1 MEGLT
6 IDNNN
11 NDNIPK
17 ALRKSIETSEKL
29 QEKFSPILEQEKKMQ
44 QLVEGVNI
52 PKFEVSTQAL
62 DAMRNITDNSAMRIA
77 QDNMNVMKS
86 RALQMSPKINAAIA
100 SANNN
105 AFKSIGKLAIKSS
118 LHNYQ
123 FDIPA
128 IKILDDLG
136 KNATANLIS
145 GLNTLVNNSAM
156 REIQSITSRLGKWLQ
171 TIDFSPLTSILEN
184 IRAAGFDHDYREV
197 NDVFLKAMFD
207 AKWFPYAGWIAS
219 FRIVHE
225 MLEILNSSRASKNR
239 IKRIDRLI
247 FSYYDKDE
255 IDNFKRRWRKMGLP
269 SYMIRILVQAV
280 QAYHRRE
287 YALTVSALSTLWE
300 GIIQEKVND
309 NSYRVSRKTRE
320 NLTKLIEE
328 NEFDKIFASF
338 CEEFIFYDCRKVE
351 EVKPDS
357 SGINVMIINT
367 QAFASSLKEDGRS
380 KEARIIYSK
389 RDEFGSRRPIDVIK
403 ANRPIII
410 LDEPQK
416 MGGEVTQ
423 KALRN
428 FNPLFSL
435 NYSATHAKHHNLI
448 YVLDAL
454 DAFNKKLVK
463 KIEVKGFEVKNFR
476 GTDSYLYL
484 EQIVLSSKKP
494 PMAKIELEIGYN
506 KSINRESRILGVGE
520 DLYYVSQEMEQYKG
534 YTISEIDPLRGTVTF
549 TNGEVISTGD
559 IVGDISEKDM
569 RRIQIRETI
578 LSHFEKEE
586 KLFDKGIKCLSLF
599 FIDEVAKYRQYDE
612 NGDEVLGEYG
622 KMFEQEYINVL
633 NEYVTLLDTPYQ
645 RYLKSTCSDVEE
657 VHKGYFSIDKK
668 GHAIDSKVKRG
679 SEFSDDIS
687 AYDLIL
693 KNKERLLSFDEPTRF
708 IFSHSALR
716 EGWDN
721 PNVFQICTLKHSDS
735 NTAKRQEVGR
745 GLRLC
750 VNQNGNRMDVES
762 CGETVHDINVLT
774 VIASESYKTFVTDL
788 QSDIKTVLYD
798 RPTVATS
805 EYFKGKY
812 IKVDDVPTLI
822 DDETANAIE
831 FYLIQNGYVDMKR
844 KVTDKYRQEIK
855 SGTVAELPDEL
866 KPMAEGIHTLIQ
878 SVYDDSIL
886 QDMFTDGH
894 ETKVKDNPLND
905 NFAKKE
911 FQALWRE
918 INHKYAYTVEFDSD
932 ELIKKAIAH
941 IDEKLFVSEL
951 QYTTTIGRQKA
962 EMNEYEVER
971 GASFTGEK
979 TRTQTLKHAETSRI
993 KYDLIGKVAEGT
1005 TLTRKTV
1012 SAILQGIRA
1021 DKLYMFKNNPEEFIT
1036 KVIRLINEQKA
1047 TMIVEHI
1054 SYDTIEGEY
1063 DSTIFTA
1070 EKNTQSFDKAFLA
1083 KKAIQ
1088 DYVFT
1093 DGSAEKSIERK
1104 FAEDL
1109 DAAAEVC
1116 VYAKLPRTFQIP
1128 TPVGNYS
1135 PDWAIAF
1142 YEGTVKHIFFVA
1154 ETKGTME
1161 TLNLRPIEQAKIS
1174 CAKKLFN
1181 EMSNSKVVY
1190 HDVDSYQ
1197 SLLNIM
1203 NDPSL
1208 DKKVCE

>member
-1 MEGLT
+1 M
-6 IDNNN
+6 
-11 NDNIPK
+11 
-17 ALRKSIETSEKL
+17 
-29 QEKFSPILEQEKKMQ
+29 KFNFKIQ
-44 QLVEGVNI
+44 QYQ
-52 PKFEVSTQAL
+52 T
-62 DAMRNITDNSAMRIA
+62 DAVDAVVKVFNGQGYYDRISYIR
-77 QDNMNVMKS
+77 DIGKVK
-86 RALQMSPKINAAIA
+86 
-100 SANNN
+100 SANQQMTFVTNEDEDFDIYDPLN
-105 AFKSIGKLAIKSS
+105 DTGYKNEAVELSDEQLLKNIQTLQSESNIKLSSS
-118 LHNYQ
+118 LS
-123 FDIPA
+123 
-128 IKILDDLG
+128 KDLG
-136 KNATANLIS
+136 KVSLDVEMETGTGKTYVYIKTMFE
-145 GLNTLVNNSAM
+145 LNKRYGWSKFIVVVPSIAI
-156 REIQSITSRLGKWLQ
+156 REGVKKSFEITTDHFMEHYGK
-171 TIDFSPLTSILEN
+171 
-184 IRAAGFDHDYREV
+184 
-197 NDVFLKAMFD
+197 KARF
-207 AKWFPYAGWIAS
+207 FIY
-219 FRIVHE
+219 
-225 MLEILNSSRASKNR
+225 NSSN
-239 IKRIDRLI
+239 LNQL
-247 FSYYDKDE
+247 
-255 IDNFKRRWRKMGLP
+255 DNF
-269 SYMIRILVQAV
+269 SQ
-280 QAYHRRE
+280 
-287 YALTVSALSTLWE
+287 
-300 GIIQEKVND
+300 
-309 NSYRVSRKTRE
+309 
-320 NLTKLIEE
+320 
-328 NEFDKIFASF
+328 
-338 CEEFIFYDCRKVE
+338 
-351 EVKPDS
+351 S

-416 MGGEVTQ
+416 MGGNVTQ
-423 KALRN
+423 KALKN

-435 NYSATHAKHHNLI
+435 NYSATHAKQHNTV

-454 DAFNKKLVK
+454 DAFNKRLVK

-476 GTDSYLYL
+476 GTDSYLFL

-494 PMAKIELEIGYN
+494 PMARIELEIGYN
-506 KSINRESRILGVGE
+506 KSINRETRNCNVGD
-520 DLYYVSQEMEQYKG
+520 DLYYLSQEMEQYKG

-549 TNGEVISTGD
+549 TNGEIIKTGE
-559 IVGDISEKDM
+559 VNGDVSESDM

-586 KLFDKGIKCLSLF
+586 KLFNMGIKSLSLF
-599 FIDEVAKYRQYDE
+599 FIDEVAKYRQYD
-612 NGDEVLGEYG
+612 DEGNEILGEYG
-622 KMFEQEYINVL
+622 KMFEEEYLSVL
-633 NEYVTLLDTPYQ
+633 NQYITVFDTPYQ
-645 RYLKSTCSDVEE
+645 RYLKSTCSDVSA

-668 GHAIDSKVKRG
+668 TGHSIDSATKRG

-693 KNKERLLSFDEPTRF
+693 KNKERLLSFEEPTRF

-750 VNQNGNRMDVES
+750 VNQSGNRMDAQS
-762 CGETVHDINVLT
+762 CGDMVHDINMLT
-774 VIASESYKTFVTDL
+774 VIASESYKTFVADL

-805 EYFKGKY
+805 EYFSGKY
-812 IKVDDVPTLI
+812 VKVNDVPTLI
-822 DDETANAIE
+822 DDAVANTIE
-831 FYLIQNGYVDMKR
+831 FYLISNGYVDMKR
-844 KVTDKYRQEIK
+844 KVTDKYRNEAA
-855 SGTVAELPDEL
+855 SGTLAPLPEELQ
-866 KPMAEGIHTLIQ
+866 PMTEGIHTLIQ
-878 SVYDDSIL
+878 SVYDDSVL
-886 QDMFTDGH
+886 KDMFVDGH
-894 ETKVKDNPLND
+894 ESKVKDNPLNE

-911 FQALWRE
+911 FQALWNQ
-918 INHKYAYTVEFDSD
+918 INRKYAYTVSFDSE
-932 ELIKKAIAH
+932 ELIKKS
-941 IDEKLFVSEL
+941 IDYINEKLFVSEL
-951 QYTTTIGRQKA
+951 QYTATIGRQKDK
-962 EMNEYEVER
+962 MNEYEVER
-971 GASFTGEK
+971 GASFSGEK
-979 TRTQTLKHAETSRI
+979 TRTQTLKHAETSQI
-993 KYDLIGKVAEGT
+993 KYDLVGKIAEGT
-1005 TLTRKTV
+1005 TLTRRTV
-1012 SAILQGIRA
+1012 AAILQGIRS
-1021 DKLYMFKNNPEEFIT
+1021 DKFYMFRNNPEEFIS
-1036 KVIRLINEQKA
+1036 KVIKLIKEQKA

-1054 SYDTIEGEY
+1054 SYDYIDGEY

-1109 DAAAEVC
+1109 DAAEEVC

-1161 TLNLRPIEQAKIS
+1161 SLNLRPIEQAKIS

-1181 EMSNSKVVY
+1181 EMSTSNVRY

-1197 SLLNIM
+1197 SLLNVMASI
-1203 NDPSL
+1203 
-1208 DKKVCE
+1208 K